1 MVVLGNR
8 LPAAAKP
15 GAPKPLNLPS
25 KQSENG
31 NGACPRWR
39 PSPLLALPI
48 PLSSPPAG
56 HTDGVT
62 GEPTGGEGGAP
73 APKDPN
79 ESAWGVDLAAD
90 AAAQRELEFVKE
102 AEEAKREQQAKALE
116 GGIKA
121 QQRAVAAAV
130 KDAKAELRRQFAIEK
145 EELRRSLNETHEAA
159 LEAARRSR

>member
-31 NGACPRWR
+31 NGACPATAAA
-39 PSPLLALPI
+39 PLVALPI
-48 PLSSPPAG
+48 PRSSPPAG

-90 AAAQRELEFVKE
+90 AAAQREL
-102 AEEAKREQQAKALE
+102 AERERGRARVRRAERRRRRRRARLRGQPVGGGARADRARGELGGGGAEALE
-116 GGIKA
+116 KPRRGVVAEGAIRGG
-121 QQRAVAAAV
+121 R
-130 KDAKAELRRQFAIEK
+130 L
-145 EELRRSLNETHEAA
+145 
-159 LEAARRSR
+159 

>member
-31 NGACPRWR
+31 NGACPRRR

-56 HTDGVT
+56 HVDGVT

-90 AAAQRELEFVKE
+90 AAAQRELAEREE
-102 AEEAKREQQAKALE
+102 AERAYAERS
-116 GGIKA
+116 GGGGA
-121 QQRAVAAAV
+121 PDYAANLSAAERA
-130 KDAKAELRRQFAIEK
+130 
-145 EELRRSLNETHEAA
+145 
-159 LEAARRSR
+159 